1 MSNEPLFLRDIGA
14 SCDGKHVAA
23 SLNDGEITIW
33 STDSPEP
40 VARCKPG
47 FSGGES
53 RYQIDPSRGLIY
65 SGTWE
70 DGLTCFDYKAK
81 KVIWRRKDIIGI
93 QTVNIS
99 TTLPNSLFLTLE
111 APDHVRWFQKAVSG
125 VAELDAHTGKTR
137 SVKPIGDWLWVH
149 PEKPVLVTTNRG
161 GGKNVIQFYDADQ
174 KELGIIAMSNFA
186 VMDVA
191 FSDDLIAVAE
201 GKTGVRVMDYR
212 CKLVSSYLPPGRHP
226 NCITLAFSGG
236 YLHVHD
242 SWDGSYLLTLN
253 PTSGELLSEYKRASG
268 GDVCFINDGSSFVNV
283 RGEVCRSRDGTVQF
297 ALKP

>member
-1 MSNEPLFLRDIGA
+1 MSIEPLFLRDIGA

-23 SLNDGEITIW
+23 RLSDGEITIW
-33 STDSPEP
+33 RTDSPEP

-47 FSGGES
+47 FSDSKS

-70 DGLTCFDYKAK
+70 KGLTCFDYRNQ

-99 TTLPNSLFLTLE
+99 TALPNSVFLTLE
-111 APDHVRWFQKAVSG
+111 APDHVRWYQKAVSG
-125 VAELDAHTGKTR
+125 VAELDADTGKTR
-137 SVKPIGDWLWVH
+137 SVKPTGDWLWVF
-149 PEKPVLVTTNRG
+149 PEKPVMVTTNRG
-161 GGKNVIQFYDADQ
+161 GGKNAIQIYDADQ
-174 KELGIIAMSNFA
+174 KEAGSIGMSNFA

-212 CKLVSSYLPPGRHP
+212 GKLVSSYLPPVRHP

-242 SWDGSYLLTLN
+242 SWDGSYVLTLN
-253 PTSGELLSEYKRASG
+253 PTSGELLSEYKRAIG
-268 GDVCFINDGSSFVNV
+268 GDVCFINGGSSFVNV
-283 RGEVCRSRDGTVQF
+283 RGEVCHSRDGAVQF